1 MCFSVAGGR
10 LEHSAPTVL
19 RRIFMLRRLSHA
31 LVATVLAVIMLPA
44 VAGAHEGGIPPAI
57 PGRSSDYS
65 AVYHEAVSRSG
76 DPELSHRI
84 AADVTGRG
92 TVWLFMIGR
101 DTGVLWGTCD
111 VFHTDTGCRYSGLGA
126 VVVPTAGLNVRTAA
140 DPNATV
146 AYVAPAGWRLE
157 LTGETLVVNG
167 VTWWQLTDG
176 NWVQGQF
183 LKFS

>member
-1 MCFSVAGGR
+1 
-10 LEHSAPTVL
+10 
-19 RRIFMLRRLSHA
+19 MLRRLRLA

-44 VAGAHEGGIPPAI
+44 VAGAHEAAIPPAI
-57 PGRSSDYS
+57 PGQSSDYS
-65 AVYHEAVSRSG
+65 AVYHEAVNRSG

-101 DTGVLWGTCD
+101 DTGVLWGACD
-111 VFHTDTGCRYSGLGA
+111 VHHHDTGCQYSGLSA
-126 VVVPTAGLNVRTAA
+126 VVVPNAGLNVRTAA
-140 DPNATV
+140 DPDASV
-146 AYVAPAGWRLE
+146 VYVAPGGSRLE
-157 LTGETLVVNG
+157 LTGETLVVHG
-167 VTWWQLTDG
+167 VTWWQVTDG

>member
-1 MCFSVAGGR
+1 
-10 LEHSAPTVL
+10 
-19 RRIFMLRRLSHA
+19 MLRRLRHA
-31 LVATVLAVIMLPA
+31 LVATVLGIIMLPA
-44 VAGAHEGGIPPAI
+44 IAGAHEPGIPPAI
-57 PGRSSDYS
+57 AGRSSDYS

-76 DPELSHRI
+76 DPALSHRI

-111 VFHTDTGCRYSGLGA
+111 VFHHDTGCGYSGLSA
-126 VVVPTAGLNVRTAA
+126 VVVPPAGLNVRTAA
-140 DPNATV
+140 DPNSMV
-146 AYVAPAGWRLE
+146 AYVAPGGSRLE

-167 VTWWQLTDG
+167 VTWWQVTNG

-183 LKFS
+183 LKFG

>member
-1 MCFSVAGGR
+1 
-10 LEHSAPTVL
+10 
-19 RRIFMLRRLSHA
+19 MLRRTRLA
-31 LVATVLAVIMLPA
+31 LVATVLGAFMLPA
-44 VAGAHEGGIPPAI
+44 VAGAHEPGIPPAI
-57 PGRSSDYS
+57 AGRSPDYS
-65 AVYHEAVSRSG
+65 AVYHEAVRRSG
-76 DPELSHRI
+76 GSELSHRI

-111 VFHTDTGCRYSGLGA
+111 VFHHDSGCGYTGLFA

-140 DPNATV
+140 DPNASV
-146 AYVAPAGWRLE
+146 AYVAPGGSRLA
-157 LTGETLVVNG
+157 LTGETSVVNG
-167 VTWWQLTDG
+167 VTWWRISDG

>member
-1 MCFSVAGGR
+1 MLQR
-10 LEHSAPTVL
+10 L
-19 RRIFMLRRLSHA
+19 RHA
-31 LVATVLAVIMLPA
+31 LVATVLGVIMLPA
-44 VAGAHEGGIPPAI
+44 VAGAHEAGIPPAI

-65 AVYHEAVSRSG
+65 AVYHEAIRRSG

-101 DTGVLWGTCD
+101 DEGVLWGTCD
-111 VFHTDTGCRYSGLGA
+111 VYHHDTGCQYSGLSA
-126 VVVPTAGLNVRTAA
+126 VVVPTAGLNVRVAA
-140 DPNATV
+140 DPNASV
-146 AYVAPAGWRLE
+146 AYVAPGGSSLA
-157 LTGETLVVNG
+157 LTGETSVVNG
-167 VTWWQLTDG
+167 VTWWRISDG